1 MTTLYINDNINFI
14 GSSETAERIQRTM
27 TAEQNRIRREY
38 EDFLQVC
45 AAREQAERTNDPRD
59 WSFYSDLHK
68 DVYGVRPH
76 W

>member
-1 MTTLYINDNINFI
+1 MTTLYINDSIRFI

-27 TAEQNRIRREY
+27 TRAADEIRNMC
-38 EDFLQVC
+38 EDIRQLH
-45 AAREQAERTNDPRD
+45 AMREQAERTNDPRD
-59 WSFYSDLHK
+59 WALYSDFHK